1 MLAYGI
7 KVYLVNGDWGY
18 ICLDGRGG
26 YELTKDE
33 GSILCF
39 RTVEEVEE
47 FYYQN
52 VRNGSSNGV
61 PVDTSRTAYVRVN
74 Y

>member
-1 MLAYGI
+1 MLAYGL
-7 KVYLVNGDWGY
+7 KVYLVNGEWGY
-18 ICLDGRGG
+18 IRLDGQGG
-26 YELTKDE
+26 FELTKDE
-33 GSILCF
+33 STILCF
-39 RTVEEVEE
+39 RTVEEVKE
-47 FYYQN
+47 FYYEK

>member
-18 ICLDGRGG
+18 ISGDGCGG
-26 YELTKDE
+26 YELTKYE

-39 RTVEEVEE
+39 RTKDEATD

-52 VRNGSSNGV
+52 VKYGTSNGV
-61 PVDTSRTAYVRVN
+61 AVDTSRTCLVQVQR
-74 Y
+74 